1 MSISSHQTTADQLLG
16 MPDDG
21 NRYELVQGVL
31 QVMSP
36 AGGRHGSVALRL
48 GRLLGNHVDDNNLG
62 TVFAAETGF
71 LISTDPDTV
80 RAPDVAFVRHQRM
93 QELKDFDGYLPLAPD
108 LVGEVVSP
116 SDSTSEVE
124 AKSQMWLAAGVKM
137 VLVVDP
143 ANQTV
148 RVYRTPSQIDVFH
161 QDDAVD
167 ATDVVEGWKLKVAD
181 IFPDK

>member
-1 MSISSHQTTADQLLG
+1 MSISSHHITADQLLG

-21 NRYELVQGVL
+21 KRYELVEGVL
-31 QVMSP
+31 QMMSP
-36 AGGRHGSVALRL
+36 AGGRHGTVAFDLAFAL
-48 GRLLGNHVDDNNLG
+48 GQHVKSKGLGS
-62 TVFAAETGF
+62 VFAAETGF

-116 SDSTSEVE
+116 NDSTSEVE

-137 VLVVDP
+137 VMVVDP

-161 QDDAVD
+161 QGDAFD